1 VQDRGIAACAEFPND
16 NPALHEGSIWYCAGV
31 TDAVTSELR
40 AAPAVAAPIAVVETE
55 PATEPTPPVC
65 VVNDESEAPATL
77 HPLSPSSQAR
87 RGCDADSVTDLAR
100 DDSPPRL
107 RGGGRGGVSLEGDE
121 DDGDDIEIVDELP
134 PDDVFDDAPP
144 PETMPPA
151 AEDPYACL
159 MRVLEQV
166 ARDAGA
172 PEATVVT
179 LRTVLGQVRIDAGA
193 PADHQRMRSEALAWQ
208 GILRGES
215 EDFAACGVSML
226 DDWSA
231 LLLATLLG
239 SPGRSDTLKRD
250 LRRHGVAAFGL
261 VDQAA

>member
-1 VQDRGIAACAEFPND
+1 MQDRGIAACAEFPND
-16 NPALHEGSIWYCAGV
+16 NPALHRGAIGYCA
-31 TDAVTSELR
+31 AVTGAVTIELP
-40 AAPAVAAPIAVVETE
+40 AAPAVLEAEDVVAE
-55 PATEPTPPVC
+55 PPTEPTPPVTM
-65 VVNDESEAPATL
+65 VNEE
-77 HPLSPSSQAR
+77 
-87 RGCDADSVTDLAR
+87 
-100 DDSPPRL
+100 
-107 RGGGRGGVSLEGDE
+107 E

-134 PDDVFDDAPP
+134 IPDVLEESEPP
-144 PETMPPA
+144 PETIPPA

-172 PEATVVT
+172 PEAMVVT

>member
-1 VQDRGIAACAEFPND
+1 MA
-16 NPALHEGSIWYCAGV
+16 
-31 TDAVTSELR
+31 
-40 AAPAVAAPIAVVETE
+40 
-55 PATEPTPPVC
+55 
-65 VVNDESEAPATL
+65 DE
-77 HPLSPSSQAR
+77 
-87 RGCDADSVTDLAR
+87 
-100 DDSPPRL
+100 
-107 RGGGRGGVSLEGDE
+107 DE

-134 PDDVFDDAPP
+134 LEDVLEESAPP

-166 ARDAGA
+166 AHDAGA
-172 PEATVVT
+172 PDDVVMT
-179 LRTVLGQVRIDAGA
+179 LKTVLGQLRIDADA
-193 PADHQRMRSEALAWQ
+193 AADHHRMRSEALAWQ

-231 LLLATLLG
+231 LLLATLMG
-239 SPGRSDTLKRD
+239 SPGRADTLKRD

>member
-1 VQDRGIAACAEFPND
+1 MQDRGIAACAEFPND
-16 NPALHEGSIWYCAGV
+16 NPALHAGSIGYCAGL
-31 TDAVTSELR
+31 TGAVTYELR
-40 AAPAVAAPIAVVETE
+40 EMPAPEPPQVVAEVAAE
-55 PATEPTPPVC
+55 PPTEPTPPVC
-65 VVNDESEAPATL
+65 VVDPEPAPPATIVDE
-77 HPLSPSSQAR
+77 Q
-87 RGCDADSVTDLAR
+87 
-100 DDSPPRL
+100 
-107 RGGGRGGVSLEGDE
+107 E

-134 PDDVFDDAPP
+134 LQDILEESAPP
-144 PETMPPA
+144 PETIPPA

-166 ARDAGA
+166 AVDAGA

-179 LRTVLGQVRIDAGA
+179 LRTVLGQLRIDAGA

-226 DDWSA
+226 DEWSA
-231 LLLATLLG
+231 LLLATLMG
-239 SPGRSDTLKRD
+239 APGRTDTLKRD

>member
-1 VQDRGIAACAEFPND
+1 MQDRGIAACGEFPND
-16 NPALHEGSIWYCAGV
+16 NPALHRGSIWYCAGV
-31 TDAVTSELR
+31 TAAVTIELL
-40 AAPAVAAPIAVVETE
+40 AAPEAPEPETVVAE
-55 PATEPTPPVC
+55 PPTEPTPPVIAA
-65 VVNDESEAPATL
+65 DEE
-77 HPLSPSSQAR
+77 
-87 RGCDADSVTDLAR
+87 
-100 DDSPPRL
+100 
-107 RGGGRGGVSLEGDE
+107 E

-134 PDDVFDDAPP
+134 LEEVLDDSAPP
-144 PETMPPA
+144 PETIPPA
-151 AEDPYACL
+151 ADDPYASL
-159 MRVLEQV
+159 MGVLEQV

-172 PEATVVT
+172 PDDVVT
-179 LRTVLGQVRIDAGA
+179 ALKTVLGQLRIDAGA

-226 DDWSA
+226 DEWSA
-231 LLLATLLG
+231 LLIATLMG